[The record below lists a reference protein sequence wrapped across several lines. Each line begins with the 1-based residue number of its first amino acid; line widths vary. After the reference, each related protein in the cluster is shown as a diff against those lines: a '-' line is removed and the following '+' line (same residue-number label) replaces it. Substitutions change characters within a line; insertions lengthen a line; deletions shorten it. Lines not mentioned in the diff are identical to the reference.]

1 MPRQARRKSESGYY
15 HIILRGIGRQILFED
30 DEDNERFLSTVQRY
44 RRELGFELVAWC
56 LMENHAHLLIRDG
69 HDRLEQIM
77 KKIAGSYAYYFN
89 HKYDRV
95 GHLYQ
100 DRFKS
105 EAVEDDAY
113 LLTVIRYIHNN
124 PEKAGLAKARAYRFS
139 SYGAYLKPSEEV
151 DNAHALALIGGP
163 EQFARF
169 MGGGKDERCLDVE
182 ERRAIGDGTA
192 AKIICDTCG
201 VLSGTELQ
209 RWDRKERD
217 EALRQLKQKGLSIR
231 QLERLTGIN
240 RGVVQKV

>member
-1 MPRQARRKSESGYY
+1 MPREARKKSESGYY
-15 HIILRGIGRQILFED
+15 HIVLRGIGKQILFED

-124 PEKAGLAKARAYRFS
+124 PQKAGLAPAGQYRWS
-139 SYGAYLKPSEEV
+139 SYGAYLKPFEAV
-151 DNAHALALIGGP
+151 DNAHALELIGGS
-163 EQFARF
+163 QRFARF
-169 MGGGKDERCLDVE
+169 MSGGKDERCLEVE
-182 ERRAIGDGTA
+182 ERRATGDGE
-192 AKIICDTCG
+192 AKETICNVCG
-201 VLSGTELQ
+201 VSSGTELQ
-209 RWDRKERD
+209 RWDRKERN
-217 EALRQLKQKGLSIR
+217 EALRLLKQKGLSIR

-240 RGVVQKV
+240 RGAIQRA